1 MKLNKTIALVVVIL
15 LAAGTLLGCGAKPV
29 LAATVGDQEVT
40 VLQLEN
46 SYKNSLSYAS
56 AYGFDTTTEEGVANY
71 RDYLLNN
78 LVSSAMKIYQEEQAE
93 ITLTDE
99 EMAAAKETAKTNY
112 DDTVQSFVDQWLQLL
127 SQSMAEQ
134 YGLPSDEARRFAR
147 LRLACIRGLMLDLL
161 LTQDQQGVADA
172 AQLLDQLFAAHL
184 KR

>member
-1 MKLNKTIALVVVIL
+1 M
-15 LAAGTLLGCGAKPV
+15 
-29 LAATVGDQEVT
+29 
-40 VLQLEN
+40 
-46 SYKNSLSYAS
+46 
-56 AYGFDTTTEEGVANY
+56 
-71 RDYLLNN
+71 
-78 LVSSAMKIYQEEQAE
+78 
-93 ITLTDE
+93 
-99 EMAAAKETAKTNY
+99 
-112 DDTVQSFVDQWLQLL
+112 QSFVDQWLQLL